1 MDFID
6 EKIEQYAF
14 DHTSEEGELLR
25 RLEKETYEKLEIPQ
39 MTTGRIEAR
48 LLKLLARLVGAQRI
62 LEIGTFA
69 GYSALSMAEA
79 LPEDGTLVTCDED
92 PVAIAFAKKYFSE
105 SRHGKKI
112 KQMEGPALESIKKL
126 TGSFDMAFI
135 DADKIN
141 YSNYYEAILPMIRP
155 GGLIAVDNV
164 LWSGR
169 VLDPQDESDRA
180 IHQFNERVVKDQR
193 VESVLLTV
201 RDGLNCHYK
210 KCLLAE
216 ITNNKSRFP
225 SKGVSH
231 CLKVEPP
238 HGVC

>member
-48 LLKLLARLVGAQRI
+48 FLKLLARLVGAQRI
-62 LEIGTFA
+62 LEIGTFG

-79 LPEDGTLVTCDED
+79 LPEGGTLVTCDED
-92 PVAIAFAKKYFSE
+92 PVAIAFAQKYFSE
-105 SRHGKKI
+105 SPHGKKI
-112 KQMEGPALESIKKL
+112 KQMEGPALESIEKL
-126 TGSFDMAFI
+126 TGTFDMAFI

-180 IHQFNERVVKDQR
+180 IHEFNEWIVKDQR

-201 RDGLNCHYK
+201 RDGLNCIIK
-210 KCLLAE
+210 
-216 ITNNKSRFP
+216 NP
-225 SKGVSH
+225 S
-231 CLKVEPP
+231 
-238 HGVC
+238 

>member
-48 LLKLLARLVGAQRI
+48 LLKLLARLVGARRI

-79 LPEDGTLVTCDED
+79 LPADGTLVTCDED
-92 PVAIAFAKKYFSE
+92 PVAIAFAQKYFSE
-105 SRHGKKI
+105 SPHGKKI

-126 TGSFDMAFI
+126 TGPFDMAFI

-141 YSNYYEAILPMIRP
+141 YSNYYEAILPMISP

-180 IHQFNERVVKDQR
+180 IHEFNERVVKDQR

-201 RDGLNCHYK
+201 RDGLNCIIKNYS
-210 KCLLAE
+210 L
-216 ITNNKSRFP
+216 SR
-225 SKGVSH
+225 G
-231 CLKVEPP
+231 
-238 HGVC
+238 

>member
-141 YSNYYEAILPMIRP
+141 YCNYYEAILPMIRP

-169 VLDPQDESDRA
+169 VLNPQDESDRA
-180 IHQFNERVVKDQR
+180 IHQFNEQVVRDQR

-201 RDGLNCHYK
+201 RDGLNCIIK
-210 KCLLAE
+210 
-216 ITNNKSRFP
+216 NS
-225 SKGVSH
+225 S
-231 CLKVEPP
+231 
-238 HGVC
+238 

>member
-79 LPEDGTLVTCDED
+79 LPEEGTLVTCEED
-92 PVAIAFAKKYFSE
+92 PVAIAFAQKYFSE
-105 SRHGKKI
+105 SPHGKKI

-126 TGSFDMAFI
+126 TGTFDMAFI

-201 RDGLNCHYK
+201 RDGLNCIIK
-210 KCLLAE
+210 NA
-216 ITNNKSRFP
+216 S
-225 SKGVSH
+225 
-231 CLKVEPP
+231 
-238 HGVC
+238 

>member
-6 EKIEQYAF
+6 GKIEQYAF

-25 RLEKETYEKLEIPQ
+25 RLENETYEKLEIPQ

-126 TGSFDMAFI
+126 TGTFDMAFI

-169 VLDPQDESDRA
+169 VLNPQDESDRA
-180 IHQFNERVVKDQR
+180 IHQFNEQVVKNQR

-201 RDGLNCHYK
+201 RDGLNCIIK
-210 KCLLAE
+210 
-216 ITNNKSRFP
+216 NS
-225 SKGVSH
+225 S
-231 CLKVEPP
+231 
-238 HGVC
+238 

>member
-25 RLEKETYEKLEIPQ
+25 RLEKETYEMLEIPQ

-62 LEIGTFA
+62 LEIGTFG

-92 PVAIAFAKKYFSE
+92 PVAIAFAQKYFSK
-105 SRHGKKI
+105 SPHGEKI
-112 KQMEGPALESIKKL
+112 QQMEGPALESIKKL
-126 TGSFDMAFI
+126 TGTFDMAFI

-141 YSNYYEAILPMIRP
+141 YSNYYEAILPMVRP

-201 RDGLNCHYK
+201 RDGLNCIIK
-210 KCLLAE
+210 
-216 ITNNKSRFP
+216 NS
-225 SKGVSH
+225 S
-231 CLKVEPP
+231 
-238 HGVC
+238 